1 MTSIVEEKIQRKD
14 VENYTDD
21 GISVD
26 GDTEI
31 AQGELTIADKVREI
45 VVDRGH
51 DKSLSFKRVNQKILD
66 NLTERENKATRHLFN
81 NTIYTNLGILGFQ
94 IAGPKKTDRE
104 KRKL

>member
-1 MTSIVEEKIQRKD
+1 MKQEQIMTCIVQEKIQRKD
-14 VENYTDD
+14 VESYTDD
-21 GISVD
+21 GISVY

-31 AQGELTIADKVREI
+31 AQGKLTIADKVREI

-81 NTIYTNLGILGFQ
+81 NTIYTNLGILGF
-94 IAGPKKTDRE
+94 
-104 KRKL
+104 